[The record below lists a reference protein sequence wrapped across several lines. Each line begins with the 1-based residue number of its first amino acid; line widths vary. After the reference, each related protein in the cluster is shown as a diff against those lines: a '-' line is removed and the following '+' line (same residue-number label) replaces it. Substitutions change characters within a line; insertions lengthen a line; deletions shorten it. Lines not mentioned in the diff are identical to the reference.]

1 LTRSHEIVKDG
12 VKFLGK
18 SQNGLWEAY
27 ESLRKENQE
36 LKEKHDSLCRLL
48 GVVAQRGQAEC
59 VRVKEEET

>member
-1 LTRSHEIVKDG
+1 MRSNEIVKDG

-27 ESLRKENQE
+27 ESLQRDYQE

-48 GVVAQRGQAEC
+48 GVVAERGQVEG